1 MKKRILKIF
10 TELCRHHISA
20 MLIVTA
26 ANMILTM
33 NGSYNFI
40 CFSFLLPHRLLVGGE
55 TSYITTGMVSFRYY
69 SWALIVICFALA
81 VMCLVFSYRRP
92 GWLICAAGMVF
103 VDISVGIWL
112 IFHKSDLSYLIDIGV
127 HLWII
132 CALIAA
138 FIMQRAVARA
148 PKAAKTPKSN
158 DAAEKAPQS
167 TETAEKTVKAP
178 VGIVF
183 AMEEEAHQVLRLD
196 EFEKEIINGYSIYS
210 RPDVNIVA
218 AISGMGKTSAGAA
231 TSILI
236 SKGCR
241 RIINI
246 GTCGCT
252 GGRFAPGDLVL
263 PNVFYDGDFDLSM
276 MDICTKDPAG
286 VNADAVED
294 AIPCYT
300 YSTFVTDHRA
310 DDGIVEME
318 AYAVVAA
325 CRALGVPVSVIKI
338 VSDGGDVDEF
348 DGNVNSVITRHIQE
362 IIQIIEQ

>member
-1 MKKRILKIF
+1 MKKRILQIF
-10 TELCRHHISA
+10 TELFRHHISA
-20 MLIVTA
+20 MLIVTI

-33 NGSYNFI
+33 TGSYDAI
-40 CFSFLLPHRLLVGGE
+40 CFSFLLPQRLLVGGE
-55 TSYITTGMVSFRYY
+55 ASYITTGLVSFRYY
-69 SWALIVICFALA
+69 SWALIVICFVLM
-81 VMCLVFSYRRP
+81 VICLISSYRRP
-92 GWLICAAGMVF
+92 GWLICAAAIVF
-103 VDISVGIWL
+103 VDISVAVWL
-112 IFHKSDLSYLIDIGV
+112 IFHKNDLSYLIDIGL

-138 FIMQRAVARA
+138 YFMQRAAKRTAKVKTTDA
-148 PKAAKTPKSN
+148 P
-158 DAAEKAPQS
+158 AEKA
-167 TETAEKTVKAP
+167 TGAP

-183 AMEEEAHQVLRLD
+183 AMPEEARQVLRLD
-196 EFEKEIINGYSIYS
+196 EFEKEVINGYTIYS
-210 RPDVNIVA
+210 RSDVNIVA
-218 AISGMGKTSAGAA
+218 AISGMGKMSASSA

-252 GGRFAPGDLVL
+252 GGRFAPGELVV

-276 MDICTKDPAG
+276 MDISTKDPAG
-286 VNADAVED
+286 VNTAEVDNP
-294 AIPCYT
+294 IPCYT

-325 CRALGVPVSVIKI
+325 CRAMGVPVTVIKI

-348 DGNVNSVITRHIQE
+348 EGNVNMVITRRIQE

>member
-1 MKKRILKIF
+1 
-10 TELCRHHISA
+10 
-20 MLIVTA
+20 MLVITV
-26 ANMILTM
+26 ANIILTLS
-33 NGSYNFI
+33 GSYTSI

-55 TSYITTGMVSFRYY
+55 VSYITTGLASFRYY
-69 SWALIVICFALA
+69 SWALIVICFALLI
-81 VMCLVFSYRRP
+81 MCLIFSYRRP
-92 GWLICAAGMVF
+92 GWLLCAAAIVLI
-103 VDISVGIWL
+103 DISVGVWL
-112 IFHKSDLSYLIDIGV
+112 IFHKSDISYLIDIGV

-138 FIMQRAVARA
+138 YIMQRVLRRA
-148 PKAAKTPKSN
+148 PKAPKV
-158 DAAEKAPQS
+158 APEAPKAV
-167 TETAEKTVKAP
+167 TEAVTAP

-183 AMEEEAHQVLRLD
+183 AMPEEARQVLRLD
-196 EFEKEIINGYSIYS
+196 EFEKEVINGYTVYS

-218 AISGMGKTSAGAA
+218 AISGMGKMSASAA

-241 RIINI
+241 RIVNI

-252 GGRFAPGDLVL
+252 GGRFAPGELVI

-276 MDICTKDPAG
+276 MDISTKDPAG
-286 VNADAVED
+286 VNTAEVDD
-294 AIPCYT
+294 PIPCYT

-325 CRALGVPVSVIKI
+325 CRAMGVPVSVVKI

-348 DGNVNSVITRHIQE
+348 DSNVNSVITRHIQE